1 VNDTL
6 KFRVTLQDEVGNGLP
21 NNLVAI
27 PVTVI
32 ILDENDNA
40 PLFKDVPYEFEVP
53 EDTPVGT
60 TVFQGIKAED
70 PDITG
75 DTLEVTCVDRPQLPD
90 ACSKFKVEKLSAS
103 ESKFLGALILQ
114 QPLDYSVRPFYQLQ
128 LSASDGEHNSSTGV
142 QINVQD
148 VQNSPPVFEG
158 SLSGVVMEDADIG
171 TQVMTVKAHDGDK
184 EHPRKIVYELVENY
198 MDYFLLDPKTGEL
211 RTAKPLDKEAL
222 DDSTGV
228 INITVRAREVVDG
241 VPGND
246 PLTVTTKKGTV
257 TIKDV
262 NDEAPTFNNR
272 EYRIVIP
279 ENVPDGTPLPHLDMV
294 VHDPDIGTNSE
305 FTLRLDDIT
314 GAFEVEPTNAT
325 GSTSVSIRVAN
336 GSLDYENPNQRKF
349 ILLVIA
355 EEKNTNPRLSSTA
368 TVIVSIAD
376 ANDNVPIFQQQQY
389 TASVSEMASP
399 GTLVTTITATDRDS
413 GQFGENGIVYQLS
426 GADADKFFVN
436 NKTGVITVAD
446 CPTPGSKN
454 CLDFETKQN
463 YYLTY
468 KATDDDGKGQSAV
481 ASLMISVLDSNDNP
495 PQFTNS
501 NYDIAIDEGATKF
514 ETRLQV
520 QAQDADK
527 TSYITYSIIEGN
539 VNNLFSINPQSGEI
553 TVSNPHG
560 LDMTNVSNDVIVLTV
575 QASDG
580 LFSSVATVTISVH
593 DVNNNHPVFARES
606 YVASVQ
612 EDTAV
617 GTSVEQ
623 VLATDADSGV
633 NAQIKYRIQKGGFE
647 DFHIDDETGVVTIA
661 NKLDFDRRSTY
672 NIEIIAVDGGSP
684 VLTGTTTVTV
694 MVLNS
699 NDKDPYFDPSTQR
712 AEVQEDSAPGTVFYT
727 LRAADPDMN
736 GTDGLTFA
744 AAEPITAVDK
754 NGKQINDTEE
764 FKGFFAVD
772 QTSGEVTVKRVLDR
786 DIAAVVRITI
796 VVTDT
801 TAPTTQQGKG
811 ILVITIIDVNDFP
824 PTFASPWT
832 KENPHYM
839 LEIPEE
845 QPVGSIVDT
854 FVASD
859 VDSNIAAY
867 AIEPASEY
875 FEISNATGVVR
886 TKKRIDYETVKRL
899 NFTVVAYDSGIPQKS
914 ATAYVTVNVININD
928 MHPVFSERMYEA
940 TVIENSPEKTP
951 VITVNATDGDEGVY
965 GNVSYSLVGEH
976 SSDFSVNY
984 NTGKV
989 TVANP
994 ALLDREITPDIT
1006 IQVMASDGAPP
1017 DMRKTEAV
1025 PIHIRLRD
1033 ANDNSPVFT
1042 VKRYQAS
1049 VMENLPLDPPPPI
1062 VQVHA
1067 EDVDEGRN
1075 GAVRYS
1081 IVSGNEGGVFKL
1093 DAETGILYPAE
1104 SLEGKPREFLLVV
1117 EGRDEEG
1124 NGPHADT
1131 TTIDIEIR
1139 DVNQNKPVFIMPSL
1153 PNATIEVPENA
1164 GLPNF
1169 LVITVK
1175 ATDKDHGENGQIS
1188 YHFKVG
1194 NENVQETEEFAI
1206 NADTGELR
1214 AKIILDR
1221 EVRAK
1226 YELVLVAKDH
1236 GTPISH
1242 ETLRFLTVLLVDTND
1257 NRPEFPVTETTNPY
1271 TFHVTENSQLNLL
1284 VGKVTALDR
1293 DVGKHAKIFYYII
1306 SGNENGSF
1314 SLDRTTGSIYT
1325 NTSFDHEEKN
1335 EYNLLIKATNDPQ
1348 YYVPEAE
1355 KDRLERDTSVAHVR
1369 ITILD
1374 ENDNPPKFEHSN
1386 YYAGVNAMANIN
1398 EFVAKLSAFDPD
1410 AGDNG
1415 SLSYYI
1421 RASNLFKFG
1430 SNLSR
1435 GSIIPS
1441 PFNVTEDGKL
1451 VTANYMAEYNQDRF
1465 VLDVVA
1471 KEKASPERE
1480 ATTKVH
1486 VWIFEPD
1493 QLIRVILSRP
1503 PEEVH
1508 QERDEIIA
1516 ELSNVTG
1523 SLVVVDDIR
1532 YHVDSSGHIQH
1543 DWCDMYL
1550 HVVDGPSQ
1558 TIASIPEV
1566 LKVIDAKYDFLK
1578 DYYAG
1583 FAIENVV
1590 PAFVGVHEEPF
1601 DPALAALIALLIV
1614 LFVGCITFIVVCCCL
1629 RHWVITAPS
1638 DLKKKEALIK
1648 KEIIDDLNTTEN
1660 PLWIEQ
1666 KLKLYEEQELTMQVF
1681 CEPENT
1687 GLTATPSPQPAMER
1701 TESADFSQ
1709 VDNTYATIQHPT
1721 RSGPLSAVMSLGGE
1735 DIGDYATLSGGM
1747 TMPNDGSANSSL
1759 RGIPRDMYEASFSFQ
1774 GSTFQVPDQPLI
1786 GSNSVL
1792 GCSNDPFRRRT
1803 ALTINKDGQ
1812 PEFVAELI

>member
-1 VNDTL
+1 
-6 KFRVTLQDEVGNGLP
+6 
-21 NNLVAI
+21 
-27 PVTVI
+27 
-32 ILDENDNA
+32 
-40 PLFKDVPYEFEVP
+40 
-53 EDTPVGT
+53 
-60 TVFQGIKAED
+60 
-70 PDITG
+70 
-75 DTLEVTCVDRPQLPD
+75 
-90 ACSKFKVEKLSAS
+90 
-103 ESKFLGALILQ
+103 LGALILQ
-114 QPLDYSVRPFYQLQ
+114 QPLDYAVRPFYQLQ

-158 SLSGVVMEDADIG
+158 SLSGIVKEDADIG

-262 NDEAPTFNNR
+262 NDEAPTFNNH

-314 GAFEVEPTNAT
+314 GAFEVEPTTAT

-376 ANDNVPIFQQQQY
+376 ANDNVPIFPQQQY
-389 TASVSEMASP
+389 TAAVSEMASP

-481 ASLMISVLDSNDNP
+481 VSLMISVLDNNDNP
-495 PQFTNS
+495 PQFTSN
-501 NYDIAIDEGATKF
+501 NYDISIDEGATKF

-539 VNNLFSINPQSGEI
+539 INNLFSINPQSGEI

-560 LDMTNVSNDVIVLTV
+560 LDMTNVSSDVIVLTV

-580 LFSSVATVTISVH
+580 LFSNVATVTISVH

-612 EDTAV
+612 EDSAV
-617 GTSVEQ
+617 GTNVEQ

-633 NAQIKYRIQKGGFE
+633 NAQIKYRIQKGGFD
-647 DFHIDDETGVVTIA
+647 DFHIDDETGVVSIA
-661 NKLDFDRRSTY
+661 SKLDFDRRSIY
-672 NIEIIAVDGGSP
+672 NIVIIAVDGGSP
-684 VLTGTTTVTV
+684 VLTGTTTLTVTI
-694 MVLNS
+694 LNS

-727 LRAADPDMN
+727 LQAADPDVN
-736 GTDGLTFA
+736 GTDGLNFA

-754 NGKQINDTEE
+754 NGKQINGTEE
-764 FKGFFAVD
+764 FKSFFAVD
-772 QTSGEVTVKRVLDR
+772 KTSGEVTVMRELDR
-786 DIAAVVRITI
+786 DIAAVVRITV

-801 TAPTTQQGKG
+801 TAPTTQEGRG

-824 PTFASPWT
+824 PTFARPWT
-832 KENPHYM
+832 KENPRYV
-839 LEIPEE
+839 LDIPEE
-845 QPVGSIVDT
+845 QPVGSLVDT
-854 FVASD
+854 FVAAD

-867 AIEPASEY
+867 AIDPASEY
-875 FEISNATGVVR
+875 FEINNATGVVR
-886 TKKRIDYETVKRL
+886 TKKRIDYEAVKRL

-928 MHPVFSERMYEA
+928 MDPVFSEPVYEA

-951 VITVNATDGDEGVY
+951 VITVTATDGDEGVF
-965 GNVSYSLVGEH
+965 GTVSYSLVGEH

-984 NTGKV
+984 NTGQV

-994 ALLDREITPDIT
+994 ALLDRETTPDIT

-1017 DMRKTEAV
+1017 DTRRTVAV

-1033 ANDNSPVFT
+1033 SNDNSPVFSL
-1042 VKRYQAS
+1042 KRYQAS
-1049 VMENLPLDPPPPI
+1049 VTENLPLDPPTPI
-1062 VQVHA
+1062 VKVHA
-1067 EDVDEGRN
+1067 EDMDEGRN
-1075 GAVRYS
+1075 GGVRYS
-1081 IVSGNEGGVFKL
+1081 ILSGNEGGVFKL
-1093 DAETGILYPAE
+1093 DGGTGILYPAE
-1104 SLEGKPREFLLVV
+1104 RLEGKPREFHLVV

-1124 NGPHADT
+1124 NGPHVDM
-1131 TTIDIEIR
+1131 TTIDIEIQ

-1175 ATDKDHGENGQIS
+1175 ATDKDQGENGQIS

-1206 NADTGELR
+1206 DADTGELR

-1257 NRPEFPVTETTNPY
+1257 NRPEFPLTETTNPY
-1271 TFHVTENSQLNLL
+1271 SFRVTENSPTNLL
-1284 VGKVTALDR
+1284 IGKVTAIDR

-1348 YYVPEAE
+1348 YYVSEAE
-1355 KDRLERDTSVAHVR
+1355 KDHLERDTSVAHVR

-1386 YYAGVNAMANIN
+1386 YYSGVNAMADIN

-1421 RASNLFKFG
+1421 RASNLFKYG

-1465 VLDVVA
+1465 VLDVIA

-1480 ATTKVH
+1480 AMTKVH

-1532 YHVDSSGHIQH
+1532 YHVDSSGHIRH

-1648 KEIIDDLNTTEN
+1648 REIIDDLNTTEN

-1687 GLTATPSPQPAMER
+1687 GLTATPPQPAMER
-1701 TESADFSQ
+1701 TESANFCQ

-1721 RSGPLSAVMSLGGE
+1721 RNAVMSLGGE

-1747 TMPNDGSANSSL
+1747 TLPNDGSAHSSL
-1759 RGIPRDMYEASFSFQ
+1759 RGTPRDQMYEASFNFH
-1774 GSTFQVPDQPLI
+1774 GSTFQVPDPPLI
-1786 GSNSVL
+1786 GSNSAP